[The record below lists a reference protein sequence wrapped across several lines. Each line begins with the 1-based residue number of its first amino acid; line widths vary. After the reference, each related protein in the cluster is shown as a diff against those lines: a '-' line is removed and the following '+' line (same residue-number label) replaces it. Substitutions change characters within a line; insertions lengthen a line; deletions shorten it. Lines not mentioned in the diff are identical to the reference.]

1 MSSLTQYQLD
11 ILNKLYDVDNHNTR
25 DDLYSAVCE
34 NYAESKISK
43 NKVSEFIREKKK
55 NHVQFVEHV
64 PQHDTVTKENNND
77 KKHVYVPSTGFYLDN
92 RLDNFE
98 TSRLID
104 ISKLVDALYHVHK
117 IQKKSKDPDDKRPQG
132 LLDLITERK
141 GNELM
146 NLLFNV
152 TLASVNAILSNNT
165 MRNDLM
171 NALEITE
178 LQNNIA
184 LLNKNAFGNIEEQ
197 DEARLEYELQHEES
211 EALDDDEE
219 SDKSEDEEEEEIE
232 KHKVKKVKHHFI
244 DSVAPFKVKPEDVSD
259 LRGNKIF
266 V

>member
-43 NKVSEFIREKKK
+43 NKVSDFIREKKK

-132 LLDLITERK
+132 LLDLITEQK

-146 NLLFNV
+146 SLLFNV

-178 LQNNIA
+178 LQNNVA
-184 LLNKNAFGNIEEQ
+184 LLNKHAFGDDEEQ
-197 DEARLEYELQHEES
+197 EEAKLEYELQHNDSETSSDDSES
-211 EALDDDEE
+211 EN
-219 SDKSEDEEEEEIE
+219 EEETEDIE
-232 KHKVKKVKHHFI
+232 KEKPEKLKHHLI
-244 DSVAPFKVKPEDVSD
+244 NVAPSIKVRSD
-259 LRGNKIF
+259 EVDELRKGKVF

>member
-1 MSSLTQYQLD
+1 MSSLTKYQLD
-11 ILNKLYDVDNHNTR
+11 ILNKLYDIDNHSTR
-25 DDLYSAVCE
+25 DDLYSAVIE
-34 NYAESKISK
+34 NYAEAKISK
-43 NKVSEFIREKKK
+43 NKVSDFIREKKK

-64 PQHDTVTKENNND
+64 PERDVVTKENDND
-77 KKHVYVPSTGFYLDN
+77 KKHVYVPSTGFYIDN
-92 RLDNFE
+92 RFDNFE

-132 LLDLITERK
+132 LLDLITEQK

-178 LQNNIA
+178 LQNDIA
-184 LLNKNAFGNIEEQ
+184 LLNKNAFGDDDEKE
-197 DEARLEYELQHEES
+197 EARLEYELEHNDSETNSDDSES
-211 EALDDDEE
+211 EN
-219 SDKSEDEEEEEIE
+219 EEEKEDIE
-232 KHKVKKVKHHFI
+232 KEKPVKLKHHLINTVPSIKVRADEVDELRKGKVFI
-244 DSVAPFKVKPEDVSD
+244 
-259 LRGNKIF
+259 
-266 V
+266 